1 MPKEEVST
9 VNRAI
14 STAVTAAVLWSAQ
27 ASPGAAGTEELQRLS
42 KAFSELA
49 EAVKPAVV
57 AVKTEKEVRIEY
69 GSRRGSPFEDFFR
82 GHPFFQQPEGGLQKG
97 LGSGVIV
104 SADGHILTNNHV
116 ITSGRRPQDSP
127 ADRILVELS
136 DGRTFEPRIVGR
148 DPGTDLAVLKIEAD
162 EGLPF
167 LAFGDS
173 DQLDVGEWVVAVGNP
188 FGQLHTVTSGI
199 VSALGR
205 SARMSQYEDY
215 IQTDAA
221 INPGNSGG
229 ALIDLGGELV
239 GINTAIAS
247 RSGGYQGIG
256 FAIPVNLAR
265 KIMGQL
271 VEHGQVRRG
280 MLGIYMD
287 EIDSDMSATLDLD
300 APKGVLVAEVMEDT
314 PAEEAGL
321 KTYDVILAVDD
332 TRTDGPAAL
341 RNYIA
346 HQPPGTEVELT
357 VLRDGR
363 ERTVTAELA
372 PLDEELLAA
381 AQEPP
386 EEGKLGMA
394 VKDLTPEL
402 AERLGLEE
410 EESGVVISELQRG
423 SPAARAGLRRGDL
436 IVEIDREPV
445 DGVGEYQEAIEEADG
460 RALLLIRR
468 NIRGRL
474 QTDIVALRIPD

>member
-1 MPKEEVST
+1 M
-9 VNRAI
+9 NRAI

-27 ASPGAAGTEELQRLS
+27 ASPGSAAGTEELQRLS
-42 KAFSELA
+42 RAFSELA

-82 GHPFFQQPEGGLQKG
+82 GHPFQQPEGGLQKG

-116 ITSGRRPQDSP
+116 ITSGRRPEDSP

-162 EGLPF
+162 EDLPF

-247 RSGGYQGIG
+247 SRSGGYQGIG

-265 KIMGQL
+265 KIMDQL
-271 VEHGQVRRG
+271 VEHGEVRRG

-287 EIDSDMSATLDLD
+287 EIDADISATLDLD
-300 APKGVLVAEVMEDT
+300 SRKGVLVARVMEDS
-314 PAEEAGL
+314 PAEKAGL
-321 KTYDVILAVDD
+321 KTYDVILAVDEVPTD
-332 TRTDGPAAL
+332 TPAAL
-341 RNYIA
+341 RSYVA
-346 HQPPGTEVELT
+346 HQPPGTEVRLT

-363 ERTVTAELA
+363 KRTVTASLTT
-372 PLDEELLAA
+372 LDENLA
-381 AQEPP
+381 EPRDWPPP
-386 EEGKLGMA
+386 EKKKLGVA
-394 VKDLTPEL
+394 VQELTGDL
-402 AERLGLEE
+402 AERLGFED
-410 EESGVVISELQRG
+410 ESGVVISEVQRG